1 MVERPW
7 RTLWHNAAAPHSPEV
22 PVHSL
27 RSLSLSFGSALLA
40 LALAAPAHSAPASPT
55 APVAKNSS
63 KKLAKTPAKSGSK
76 TASKTT
82 PPKTAAKAAAKASPP
97 TASASKPA
105 RVVRTASIA
114 SSAAVLGAG
123 ASIAAS
129 KINASTSVRD
139 ADAENR
145 LIAIYR
151 LIGQASNREAMVK
164 ARELVRDYPNFQLAQ
179 LVYGD
184 LLNSQVRAVR
194 TMGDVSP
201 LTYKDKASAEVLA
214 ELREESQ
221 LRLKALRERP
231 PAGTLP
237 SQFITLAPSSRHA
250 IAIDTSRSR
259 LYLFENSIT
268 GLNLVADFYISIG
281 KLGAEKNT
289 EGDKRTPLGIY
300 FITSNL
306 DPKTLKNFYGSG
318 ALPINYPN
326 PLDQSRGKTGSGIW
340 LHGTPPEQFSRAPR
354 ASDGCVVLAN
364 PDLERLIRTVQVR
377 TTPVVI
383 AEKLQWQPPLTVANN
398 NKTFTA
404 TLNNW
409 QQAKSSGDLS
419 RLLNFYATDFRN
431 QDKTLLQ
438 WTPTLRQE
446 MDRVQGRPITLKDV
460 SYLRWTDSA
469 DTMVVTFGEVIEG
482 MRTGTV
488 KRQYWIREGA
498 QWKIFFEGV
507 IG

>member
-1 MVERPW
+1 M
-7 RTLWHNAAAPHSPEV
+7 HSI
-22 PVHSL
+22 
-27 RSLSLSFGSALLA
+27 RSLSLSVSAVVMA
-40 LALAAPAHSAPASPT
+40 LSLAAPWHSVQAQANAPNTATKSSAKKAVKAAPSPSPKTASKAT
-55 APVAKNSS
+55 TKA
-63 KKLAKTPAKSGSK
+63 TGK

-82 PPKTAAKAAAKASPP
+82 AKTTPKVAVSKAAA
-97 TASASKPA
+97 SAKPA
-105 RVVRTASIA
+105 RPVRVATVAGSA
-114 SSAAVLGAG
+114 AASAAVGALV
-123 ASIAAS
+123 AS
-129 KINASTSVRD
+129 KVSARD

-151 LIGQASNREAMVK
+151 LIGEARNREALDK
-164 ARELVRDYPNFQLAQ
+164 GRELVRDYPTFQLAQ

-194 TMGDVSP
+194 AVGDVSP
-201 LTYKDKASAEVLA
+201 HAAKAGAEVLA
-214 ELREESQ
+214 ELREESS

-231 PAGTLP
+231 PPGTLP
-237 SQFITLAPSSRHA
+237 SQFMALAPSSRHA

-259 LYLFENSIT
+259 LYLFENSST
-268 GLNLVADFYISIG
+268 GLRLVGDFYVSIG
-281 KLGAEKNT
+281 KLGAEKNL

-306 DPKTLKNFYGSG
+306 DPKTLTNFYGSG

-383 AEKLQWQPPLTVANN
+383 AQSLQWQPPQTVASGAE
-398 NKTFTA
+398 TFVA
-404 TLNNW
+404 TLGRW

-419 RLLNFYATDFRN
+419 QMLNFYAADFRS
-431 QDKTLLQ
+431 QDKTLAQ

-446 MDRVQGRPITLKDV
+446 MERIQGRTITLKDV
-460 SYLRWTDSA
+460 SYLHWKDAA

-482 MRTGTV
+482 MRTGSV
-488 KRQYWIREGA
+488 KRQYWIRQGP